1 MPPTCAFTSEAIAF
15 EFAPLT
21 MLSALRRYPYMACE
35 VICCDIGEIIDTL
48 VESSD
53 GAIIEQLFSLLQ
65 LEEKLVG
72 RIKSLEAKLD
82 AQGRMLDRLLE
93 IAARPTGRH

>member
-48 VESSD
+48 ETHS
-53 GAIIEQLFSLLQ
+53 G
-65 LEEKLVG
+65 
-72 RIKSLEAKLD
+72 
-82 AQGRMLDRLLE
+82 LLE
-93 IAARPTGRH
+93 KIGVNLLVLEIDLAALDPCGKQLQQLR

>member
-1 MPPTCAFTSEAIAF
+1 
-15 EFAPLT
+15 
-21 MLSALRRYPYMACE
+21 MACE

-65 LEEKLVG
+65 LE
-72 RIKSLEAKLD
+72 APLD
-82 AQGRMLDRLLE
+82 SRAMGL
-93 IAARPTGRH
+93 